1 MRARNDVERADIAQ
15 LMVSS
20 GEDITVNDSYGLEG
34 VTTCSNLSSTSAVLV
49 IRLHDLGG
57 QHSLCPGIARSAD
70 RHPSVDLVT
79 LAPRPEF
86 SLPTGPLASAIS
98 SQSEAS
104 KRQTATQT
112 RRSTGLFVHHATIA
126 VQALSSSSRTRRGH
140 RKQVESARRRH
151 LQLD

>member
-86 SLPTGPLASAIS
+86 RFRLV
-98 SQSEAS
+98 
-104 KRQTATQT
+104 RW
-112 RRSTGLFVHHATIA
+112 
-126 VQALSSSSRTRRGH
+126 
-140 RKQVESARRRH
+140 RRRYRVS
-151 LQLD
+151 QRPPSAKR